1 MRGEDTV
8 LTDKEI
14 ANELRKFSDDEWLE
28 IIKGMS
34 GFQRKLQAEISYK
47 VGEEEGYNR
56 GLSLLV
62 KEEESMCSRAR
73 QGGRQE
79 VVDYLWDYTEF
90 EHKGCDDDCNL
101 QNVATIHIDWEE
113 FKKDMGIKQ

>member
-1 MRGEDTV
+1 
-8 LTDKEI
+8 
-14 ANELRKFSDDEWLE
+14 
-28 IIKGMS
+28 
-34 GFQRKLQAEISYK
+34 
-47 VGEEEGYNR
+47 
-56 GLSLLV
+56 
-62 KEEESMCSRAR
+62 MCSRAR

>member
-1 MRGEDTV
+1 MDWRDTVIKKHKYAEAQYMGDRFLQILSEQAEVSYKAGED
-8 LTDKEI
+8 
-14 ANELRKFSDDEWLE
+14 
-28 IIKGMS
+28 
-34 GFQRKLQAEISYK
+34 
-47 VGEEEGYNR
+47 EGYNR

-62 KEEESMCSRAR
+62 KEEEGMCSRA
-73 QGGRQE
+73 RQE